1 MATSTPTQAARRAAA
16 APPPDDSPALTWLV
30 TWIKG
35 HRQIAGGII
44 AVLIV
49 GGGLLWWNA
58 ISRNRTEAVA
68 SERLA
73 QARLAFESRNYPLA
87 GSELSQIVENYSGTR
102 AAQEAELLLAHVRLS
117 QGQGDQAIELL
128 KRFAPSAGVHF
139 RAQAYGLLGAAYENA
154 ARFKDAAEAYE
165 VAASK
170 AEYAFLQ
177 AQYLSDAGRAWV
189 AIGDTAKA
197 LGAYR
202 TITTKMDSTVSSA
215 EAEVRIGEL
224 TKGKG
229 VR

>member
-1 MATSTPTQAARRAAA
+1 MATSTQAARRDATAL
-16 APPPDDSPALTWLV
+16 PPGDSPALTWLV

-35 HRQIAGGII
+35 HRQIAGGVV
-44 AVLIV
+44 AVLV
-49 GGGLLWWNA
+49 VAGGLLWWNA
-58 ISRNRTEAVA
+58 ISKSRTEAAA

-102 AAQEAELLLAHVRLS
+102 SAEEAQLLLAEVRLS
-117 QGQGDQAIELL
+117 QGQGEQAIDLL
-128 KRFAPSAGVHF
+128 KRFAPSAGPNF
-139 RAQAYGLLGAAYENA
+139 RAQAYGLLGGGYENA
-154 ARFKDAAEAYE
+154 ARFKEAGEAYE
-165 VAASK
+165 TAASH
-170 AEYAFLQ
+170 ALYAFLK

-189 AIGDTAKA
+189 AFGDTSKA

-202 TITTKMDSTVSSA
+202 TITSQMDSTVSIA

-224 TKGKG
+224 TKGAG

>member
-1 MATSTPTQAARRAAA
+1 MATSTPAARRDAT
-16 APPPDDSPALTWLV
+16 APPPDDAPTLTWLV

-35 HRQIAGGII
+35 HRQIAGAIV
-44 AVLIV
+44 AVIV
-49 GGGLLWWNA
+49 VAGGLMWWNA
-58 ISRNRTEAVA
+58 ISKSRTEAAA

-102 AAQEAELLLAHVRLS
+102 SAQEAQLLLAEVRLS
-117 QGQGDQAIELL
+117 QGQGEQAIELL
-128 KRFAPSAGVHF
+128 KRFAPSAGADF
-139 RAQAYGLLGAAYENA
+139 RAQAYGLLGGGYENA
-154 ARFKDAAEAYE
+154 ARFKEAAEAYQL
-165 VAASK
+165 AASH
-170 AEYAFLQ
+170 ALYAFLK

-189 AIGDTAKA
+189 AFGDTVRA

-202 TITTKMDSTVSSA
+202 TITSQMDSTVSIA

-224 TKGKG
+224 TKGAG